1 MIKVGALTKK
11 WDSQTCTGG
20 NWADMSEN
28 LELLHFS
35 KLLSLAEVVSFSL
48 FFFSFFFFFFFFGL
62 FRAAPAAHDG
72 GSQASGLIGATA
84 ASL

>member
-35 KLLSLAEVVSFSL
+35 KLLRLAEAVACPL
-48 FFFSFFFFFFFFGL
+48 FFVSWFFFFFFFFL
-62 FRAAPAAHDG
+62 VFLELH
-72 GSQASGLIGATA
+72 SQHMMEVPRLVV
-84 ASL
+84 